1 MHPGIVHSIIMLP
14 FHIPVTVT
22 VTVGR
27 PRGIFGTQ
35 TEPGELRARA
45 SLALVCT
52 LPVALHWHCQW
63 QRGWYR
69 TTVPRYQWRRARELP
84 LSLRPVPV

>member
-45 SLALVCT
+45 SLAQWHWC
-52 LPVALHWHCQW
+52 AHWHRDCT
-63 QRGWYR
+63 G
-69 TTVPRYQWRRARELP
+69 TGSEAGATVPRYQWRWAR
-84 LSLRPVPV
+84 SRSH

>member
-1 MHPGIVHSIIMLP
+1 MHPGIVHSIIMPP

-27 PRGIFGTQ
+27 PPSRGIFGTQ

-52 LPVALHWHCQW
+52 LALHWHW
-63 QRGWYR
+63 Q
-69 TTVPRYQWRRARELP
+69 
-84 LSLRPVPV
+84 